1 MKAWG
6 GFWGLA
12 LVWCLSAG
20 AYAAPYITVASTTS
34 IQNSGLYEHLLPQ
47 FTAASGIE
55 VRVVALGTGA
65 ALRLARNGDADVLL
79 VHHAASER
87 RFVADGYGVAR
98 HPLMYNDFVLVGPD
112 SDPADVYGIDQAPSA
127 LRRIAERGA
136 LFASRGDDSGTHK
149 RERELWEAAGHD
161 PGAASGEWY
170 RETGSGMG
178 ATLNTAAAM
187 NAYTLVDRA
196 TWVSFRNKGSLVVH
210 VQGDPDLR
218 NEYGVVRVSSER
230 HPHVNA
236 DAARVFIGWLRSV
249 EGRRAIAAFRVEGQ
263 QLFYPLSP

>member
-6 GFWGLA
+6 GVWGLA
-12 LVWCLSAG
+12 LVWWLSAG

-47 FTAASGIE
+47 FTAASGME

-136 LFASRGDDSGTHK
+136 LFASPPSRPRRSTCSLK
-149 RERELWEAAGHD
+149 RRR
-161 PGAASGEWY
+161 S
-170 RETGSGMG
+170 S
-178 ATLNTAAAM
+178 TARFARSRSPPPRPRR
-187 NAYTLVDRA
+187 T
-196 TWVSFRNKGSLVVH
+196 
-210 VQGDPDLR
+210 PP
-218 NEYGVVRVSSER
+218 
-230 HPHVNA
+230 PHSA
-236 DAARVFIGWLRSV
+236 PRS
-249 EGRRAIAAFRVEGQ
+249 
-263 QLFYPLSP
+263 